1 MATNTMIK
9 SVATV
14 TVFSVIT
21 RTLAFIFKVYLSRT
35 AGAEIMGLYQISLSV
50 FFLFVSLTSSGLSTV
65 LSRRAAEVNALDR
78 NDKGH
83 DLVTT
88 ALAVSMCIAVVTFA
102 TLEIASPILSRFI
115 SDERAVPMLKIMFP
129 AILSTTAYCI
139 IRGWLWGRKE
149 FLAFS
154 LTELIEEVLRII
166 FTLLF
171 ISGVVFGIK
180 GSTGI
185 AVAFT
190 ISDFIVAIVLVIL
203 FFKKGG
209 RITKITDVKGLTR
222 PAVPLTLMR
231 VFGSL
236 IGTILSIM
244 LPMRLI
250 SAGISSAE
258 ATSAVGRI
266 AGMANPLILAPN
278 AIISSL
284 AIVLIP
290 EMSEEN
296 VKKNYVSL
304 NKHISNGIKFALLVS
319 GVFMC
324 IYVALGKEICEILY
338 ADSVSGEYLQ
348 VASWLMLLSPIN
360 AIIMSSMNSIGMEK
374 ESFFTYSI
382 GTIFML
388 IALYFLPQYVG
399 IYSVA
404 IANAVCVIVALS
416 GNLYILYKKIN
427 LDFRFL
433 KTLVSVSVISI
444 PCIFFTS
451 TIYELCSQVNSVFA
465 LIVATCA
472 VGAMYALLA
481 FALGQVDVNL
491 ITSFKRKKLQ

>member
-1 MATNTMIK
+1 MATNSMIK

-35 AGAEIMGLYQISLSV
+35 AGAEVMGLYQISLSV
-50 FFLFVSLTSSGLSTV
+50 FFLFTALTSSGLSTV
-65 LSRRAAEVNALDR
+65 LSRRTAEVNALDN
-78 NDKGH
+78 NDKGYG
-83 DLVTT
+83 LVTT
-88 ALAVSMCIAVVTFA
+88 ALAISMGIAVLTFIV
-102 TLEIASPILSRFI
+102 LELASPILSPLI
-115 SDERAVPMLKIMFP
+115 SDERALPMLKIMFP

-154 LTELIEEVLRII
+154 LTELIEEVLRIV

-171 ISGVVFGIK
+171 LSGIVLGIK
-180 GSTGI
+180 GAKGI
-185 AVAFT
+185 AIAFT
-190 ISDFIVAIVLVIL
+190 LSDLLVAIALIVI

-209 RITKITDVKGLTR
+209 KFTKISNVKDLIR
-222 PAVPLTLMR
+222 PATPLTFMR
-231 VFGSL
+231 VFGNL

-244 LPMRLI
+244 LPLRLI
-250 SAGISSAE
+250 SAGLTNAE

-278 AIISSL
+278 AIINSL
-284 AIVLIP
+284 AVVLIP

-296 VKKNYVSL
+296 VKKNYTSL
-304 NKHISNGIKFALLVS
+304 NKHIRHGVKFALLIS

-324 IYVALGKEICEILY
+324 IYVALGKEICELLY

-360 AIIMSSMNSIGMEK
+360 MIITSSMNSIGMEK

-382 GTIFML
+382 GTMFML

-404 IANAVCVIVALS
+404 IANAICVIIALS
-416 GNLYILYKKIN
+416 GNLYVLYKKIN
-427 LDFRFL
+427 LDFGFL
-433 KTLVSVSVISI
+433 KTLIMVALVSI
-444 PCIFFTS
+444 PCIFFAG
-451 TIYELCSQVNSVFA
+451 ILHELCVRINRIFA
-465 LIVATCA
+465 LIVSMGA
-472 VGAMYALLA
+472 VSVMYCLLM

-491 ITSFKRKKLQ
+491 ITSFRRKKLQ